1 MNDALAEQMATIL
14 RERGQLATCDRCGT
28 PMVRRKRFRTDQPHY
43 CEPCRALVRRE
54 SSRVSVAKLR
64 ARRRDQSASVSASR
78 GGPIT

>member
-1 MNDALAEQMATIL
+1 MDDALAEQMATIL

-54 SSRVSVAKLR
+54 TFRVSAAKLR
-64 ARRRDQSASVSASR
+64 ARRRIADASPS
-78 GGPIT
+78 P